1 MANALARG
9 VRSGPVPGAHMRVG
23 FISDIHG
30 NLFALD
36 AVLADLE
43 QQEVDRIV
51 CLGDICFGPQTH
63 ECLERVRELRC
74 PIILGNWDSWSIEGF
89 PPADDPVGIMLY
101 EIGRWWAKQL
111 TDEDRAF
118 VRTFEATLEL
128 PLENGSSML
137 CFHGSPKS
145 FSDWIFATTPDDEL
159 EGMFGGLDASVLVGG
174 HTHLQMLRRFGRS
187 VIVNPGSVGQP
198 FSQWWPR
205 PIRVAHWAEYG
216 VVDAR
221 DDHLAVDLQRVTYDV
236 DALLRVFEASDMP
249 HRRWWIESWTTD

>member
-1 MANALARG
+1 
-9 VRSGPVPGAHMRVG
+9 MRVG

-30 NLFALD
+30 NLFALE

-43 QQEVDRIV
+43 RQEVDRLI
-51 CLGDICFGPQTH
+51 CLGDVCFGPQTH
-63 ECLERVRELRC
+63 ECLERIRELGC

-101 EIGRWWAKQL
+101 EIGRWWAKLL
-111 TDEDRAF
+111 TDDDRAF
-118 VRTFEATLEL
+118 VRTFEATLEI
-128 PLENGSSML
+128 PLGNGSRML

-159 EGMFGGLDASVLVGG
+159 AAMFDGVDASVLVGG

-216 VVDAR
+216 VVDVR
-221 DDHLAVDLQRVTYDV
+221 EQHLAVDLRRVPYDV
-236 DALLRVFEASDMP
+236 GALLETLRESEMP
-249 HRRWWIESWTTD
+249 HCSWWIDSWTTD